1 MLITEKITLIITAWI
16 VVVFFITGDTD
27 LEIYFVL
34 IFMGVLV
41 VRELTDVFT
50 TDIIKEKMD
59 FFIYMFLIVFIVL
72 FIKTIINLL

>member
-1 MLITEKITLIITAWI
+1 LITEKITLIITAWI
-16 VVVFFITGDTD
+16 VVVFFITGDID

-34 IFMGVLV
+34 IFIGVLV

-59 FFIYMFLIVFIVL
+59 FFIYMLLIVFIVI

>member
-50 TDIIKEKMD
+50 TDIIKKKMD

>member
-1 MLITEKITLIITAWI
+1 LITEKITLIITAWI